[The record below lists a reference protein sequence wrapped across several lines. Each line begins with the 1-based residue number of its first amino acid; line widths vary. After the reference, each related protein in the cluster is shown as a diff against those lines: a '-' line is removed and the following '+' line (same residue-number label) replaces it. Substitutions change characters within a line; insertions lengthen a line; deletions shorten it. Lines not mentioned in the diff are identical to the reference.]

1 MDENINFVQE
11 IFHDLFSSM
20 EALETQNTAVLQFLK
35 DKGIATD
42 EELASHLEQA
52 GNVSS
57 VRWRGVRVRADY
69 LFASA
74 VKAAEQVAEKES
86 TKHAEMK
93 PESKPDT
100 RQTGGTETGKGA
112 KQVAAQNAA
121 NQQADNERADK
132 AQPEN
137 EQPEHEQP
145 QNDKPEAD
153 ETGARVEQEAEQE
166 VEQEA
171 EQNAERDIEQDVKQ
185 NRNQRDDAD
194 NRPRKSDTEQAA

>member
-1 MDENINFVQE
+1 MDENNFVQE

-42 EELASHLEQA
+42 EELASHLEEA
-52 GNVSS
+52 GDASS

-74 VKAAEQVAEKES
+74 AKAAEQAAERES

-100 RQTGGTETGKGA
+100 RQSGGKETAKGA
-112 KQVAAQNAA
+112 KQVATQNAA
-121 NQQADNERADK
+121 DDQSVHKQPEND
-132 AQPEN
+132 QPEN
-137 EQPEHEQP
+137 EQPE
-145 QNDKPEAD
+145 NDKPEAD
-153 ETGARVEQEAEQE
+153 KAGARVEQE
-166 VEQEA
+166 VEQES
-171 EQNAERDIEQDVKQ
+171 EQNGEREVEQDVKQ
-185 NRNQRDDAD
+185 DRNQRDDAD
-194 NRPRKSDTEQAA
+194 NRPRKNDTEQAA

>member
-1 MDENINFVQE
+1 MDENNNNNFVQE

-20 EALETQNTAVLQFLK
+20 EALETQSAAVLQFLK

-52 GNVSS
+52 ENASS

-69 LFASA
+69 LFASS
-74 VKAAEQVAEKES
+74 VKAAEQAAERES

-100 RQTGGTETGKGA
+100 RQSGGKETAKGA
-112 KQVAAQNAA
+112 KQVATQNAA
-121 NQQADNERADK
+121 NQQADNEQAD
-132 AQPEN
+132 N

-145 QNDKPEAD
+145 QSDKPEAD
-153 ETGARVEQEAEQE
+153 EASARVEQEAEQE
-166 VEQEA
+166 VEQEV
-171 EQNAERDIEQDVKQ
+171 ERNGERDIEQDVKQ
-185 NRNQRDDAD
+185 DRNQRDDAD
-194 NRPRKSDTEQAA
+194 NRPRKNDTEQAA

>member
-1 MDENINFVQE
+1 MDENNNNFVQE

-52 GNVSS
+52 GNASS

-74 VKAAEQVAEKES
+74 AKAAEQVAERES

-93 PESKPDT
+93 PESKPDI
-100 RQTGGTETGKGA
+100 RQSGEKETGKGA
-112 KQVAAQNAA
+112 KQVATQNAA
-121 NQQADNERADK
+121 ND
-132 AQPEN
+132 QPENDQPDN
-137 EQPEHEQP
+137 EQPE
-145 QNDKPEAD
+145 NDKPEAD
-153 ETGARVEQEAEQE
+153 EVGAGVEQN
-166 VEQEA
+166 V
-171 EQNAERDIEQDVKQ
+171 ERDVEQDVKQ
-185 NRNQRDDAD
+185 DRNQRDDAD
-194 NRPRKSDTEQAA
+194 NRPRKNDTEQAA